1 MIFFVGNDGTIVKSS
16 PSPVYQGAA
25 NANTIYLVAPFAAN
39 LTAAVAFQLPSGT
52 ATSPAPMTAQGTI
65 EGITDEQGGVYSGWS
80 YDLPNNITALYGTV
94 IAQFFFYSAQ
104 GKVVASSAANF
115 TVGRGVPAV
124 LPEEPSDTVYDQI
137 LAAISGLQSDL
148 HNGYYASRA
157 IYAWN
162 STYTYGANEITF
174 YPDIGQYGAFVKSLV
189 ADNTGHAPYADGA
202 INASYWAEVV
212 NFNTITDDFF
222 AEIKAAQEA
231 AEAAQEAAE
240 TAEANAEAA
249 EQGAQAA
256 QAAAET
262 AQGKAEDAQ
271 AAAETAQAAAETSAG
286 EAASSASAAADSAA
300 EAADSATAAA
310 ESANNAAGSALE
322 AQGYMEQAKE
332 YAKKEYKL
340 YDSVDDLPVPGD
352 SAFIYLVPQTGSE
365 ENDNYAEYLWISETQ
380 RYEFIGTVNDI
391 DLSNYAQKNGTYP
404 DMTVGNAANA
414 NHAASADSANDPN
427 AVHYTEQTLTAEQQA
442 QARTN
447 IGAASEEALEEGLA
461 GKQPTGDYA
470 LQNGSYPDMAV
481 GNATNA
487 NLAAQ
492 ATKLATGRT
501 IRTNLGSTAAPSFD
515 GTANVT
521 PGVTGILPVANG
533 GTGKTNLANVTV
545 GNATSAETAEKVANA
560 LTVTVNGEET
570 EYDGSAAAAVTV
582 SASNPNLLDNSNF
595 AINQSGNTNPSNSR
609 MVDRWV
615 FEGAS
620 TRFYWYTRGDKPYK
634 TGLQMQSQGSL
645 VRAIQYFEKDLK
657 RDGTHYTLTV
667 GYLTSNSSDATI
679 HEVTHTYPVEE
690 SNNAQDFSFEL
701 VEELFVQL
709 HVLEKTSENHDNL
722 EIRRTASSSQFIIIL
737 YIKLEEGDV
746 ATPYEIPD
754 PATELLKC
762 QRYYVKYSEDF
773 QIAGTVSG
781 TANTAYVTMF
791 LPATMRTI
799 PTIVS
804 WNGSG
809 IRLNGSSYSTVDD
822 IDVQGCENNKLY
834 LKIHTSADYPNM
846 AICIWFGNS
855 LELSAELTS

>member
-1 MIFFVGNDGTIVKSS
+1 MKVILSDDGLITFEDGGTLNRNTLNRKRLTVVPETALAAEESLWVQFGDNIDYDSAESEILEPIKLEYIEADKTYITLLPDEVLQKPGVWYMTLAIRLYSADGTT
-16 PSPVYQGAA
+16 YQSQLTSEKTSFTVNDSYPLTDGGYAS
-25 NANTIYLVAPFAAN
+25 NGTVQN
-39 LTAAVAFQLPSGT
+39 LYNEAVAAKNAAQAAQEAAET
-52 ATSPAPMTAQGTI
+52 AKEAAETAQSKA
-65 EGITDEQGGVYSGWS
+65 E
-80 YDLPNNITALYGTV
+80 TA
-94 IAQFFFYSAQ
+94 
-104 GKVVASSAANF
+104 K
-115 TVGRGVPAV
+115 
-124 LPEEPSDTVYDQI
+124 
-137 LAAISGLQSDL
+137 
-148 HNGYYASRA
+148 
-157 IYAWN
+157 
-162 STYTYGANEITF
+162 
-174 YPDIGQYGAFVKSLV
+174 
-189 ADNTGHAPYADGA
+189 
-202 INASYWAEVV
+202 
-212 NFNTITDDFF
+212 
-222 AEIKAAQEA
+222 EA

-271 AAAETAQAAAETSAG
+271 EAAETAQAAAETAAG

-391 DLSNYAQKNGTYP
+391 DLSNYAQINGTYS
-404 DMTVGNAANA
+404 DMTVGNATHATSADSATNA
-414 NHAASADSANDPN
+414 NHAVSADRANDPN
-427 AVHYTEQTLTAEQQA
+427 AVHFTEQTLTAEQQA

-470 LQNGSYPDMAV
+470 LQNGSYPDMTV

-533 GTGKTNLANVTV
+533 GTGKTDLANVTV
-545 GNATSAETAEKVANA
+545 GNAAKVANA
-560 LTVTVNGEET
+560 LTVMVNGEET

-582 SASNPNLLDNSNF
+582 SASNPNLLYNSNF
-595 AINQSGNTNPSNSR
+595 AINQRGNSSYTSTGYTFDGWRKTSSTGTVYFNTSPYPPINNCIYFSATSGVYLR
-609 MVDRWV
+609 
-615 FEGAS
+615 
-620 TRFYWYTRGDKPYK
+620 
-634 TGLQMQSQGSL
+634 
-645 VRAIQYFEKDLK
+645 QYLEISLK
-657 RDGTHYTLTV
+657 RSTTYTITI
-667 GYLTSNSSDATI
+667 GY
-679 HEVTHTYPVEE
+679 HT
-690 SNNAQDFSFEL
+690 
-701 VEELFVQL
+701 
-709 HVLEKTSENHDNL
+709 
-722 EIRRTASSSQFIIIL
+722 TASVYISKETSYTFTTPSGTSTTSTWTPFTGYQVTIYHSDPFASGHSYVQFGRTSSSGTTYYFH
-737 YIKLEEGDV
+737 YIKLEEGSV
-746 ATPYEIPD
+746 ATPYEFPN

-846 AICIWFGNS
+846 AICVWFGNS

>member
-1 MIFFVGNDGTIVKSS
+1 MKVILSDDGLITFEDGGILNRNTLNRKRLTVVPETALAAGESLWVQFGDNIDYDSAESEILEPVKLEYIEADRTYITLLPDEVLQKPGVWYMTLAIRLYSADGTI
-16 PSPVYQGAA
+16 YQSQLTSEKTSFTVNDSYPLTDGGYAS
-25 NANTIYLVAPFAAN
+25 NGTVQN
-39 LTAAVAFQLPSGT
+39 LYNEAVAAKNAAQV
-52 ATSPAPMTAQGTI
+52 AQEAAETAQ
-65 EGITDEQGGVYSGWS
+65 EAAE
-80 YDLPNNITALYGTV
+80 TA
-94 IAQFFFYSAQ
+94 
-104 GKVVASSAANF
+104 
-115 TVGRGVPAV
+115 
-124 LPEEPSDTVYDQI
+124 
-137 LAAISGLQSDL
+137 QS
-148 HNGYYASRA
+148 
-157 IYAWN
+157 
-162 STYTYGANEITF
+162 
-174 YPDIGQYGAFVKSLV
+174 K
-189 ADNTGHAPYADGA
+189 
-202 INASYWAEVV
+202 AE
-212 NFNTITDDFF
+212 T
-222 AEIKAAQEA
+222 AKEA

-271 AAAETAQAAAETSAG
+271 EAAETAQAAAETAAG

-310 ESANNAAGSALE
+310 ESANSAAGSALE

-332 YAKKEYKL
+332 YAKKEYAL
-340 YDSVDDLPVPGD
+340 YDSVDDLPIPGD
-352 SAFIYLVPQTGSE
+352 SAFIYIVPQTGGE
-365 ENDNYAEYLWISETQ
+365 ENDNYAEYLSISETQ

-391 DLSNYAQKNGTYP
+391 DISNVAYINGTYP
-404 DMTVGNAANA
+404 DMTVGNATHATSADSATNA
-414 NHAASADSANDPN
+414 NHAVSADRANDPN
-427 AVHYTEQTLTAEQQA
+427 AVHFTEQTLTAEQQA

-487 NLAAQ
+487 GLAAQ

-521 PGVTGILPVANG
+521 PGVTGTLPVANG
-533 GTGKTNLANVTV
+533 GTGQTDLANVTV
-545 GNATSAETAEKVANA
+545 GNATNAETAEKVANA
-560 LTVTVNGEET
+560 LTVTVNGEDT

-595 AINQSGNTNPSNSR
+595 AINQSGNTNPSNRR

-620 TRFYWYTRGDKPYK
+620 TLFYWYTRGAKPYK

-645 VRAIQYFEKDLK
+645 VRAIQYFENDLK

-667 GYLTSNSSDATI
+667 GYSTSNTSDATI
-679 HEVTHTYPVEE
+679 YEVTHTYPVEE

-762 QRYYVKYSEDF
+762 QRYYVKF
-773 QIAGTVSG
+773 NGAKLLSG
-781 TANTAYVTMF
+781 SFNGGGQSAYVLLP
-791 LPATMRTI
+791 LPATMRTT
-799 PTIVS
+799 PSIVS
-804 WNGSG
+804 YDATEFRIDGNRGVDIQSLSVNNAENGLVNLQFTTSG
-809 IRLNGSSYSTVDD
+809 TNAAYQATTLFLESI
-822 IDVQGCENNKLY
+822 
-834 LKIHTSADYPNM
+834 
-846 AICIWFGNS
+846 
-855 LELSAELTS
+855 ELSAELTS

>member
-1 MIFFVGNDGTIVKSS
+1 MKYMRVK
-16 PSPVYQGAA
+16 
-25 NANTIYLVAPFAAN
+25 TD
-39 LTAAVAFQLPSGT
+39 
-52 ATSPAPMTAQGTI
+52 AQGTM
-65 EGITDEQGGVYSGWS
+65 DEVR
-80 YDLPNNITALYGTV
+80 V
-94 IAQFFFYSAQ
+94 
-104 GKVVASSAANF
+104 
-115 TVGRGVPAV
+115 
-124 LPEEPSDTVYDQI
+124 
-137 LAAISGLQSDL
+137 
-148 HNGYYASRA
+148 
-157 IYAWN
+157 
-162 STYTYGANEITF
+162 
-174 YPDIGQYGAFVKSLV
+174 
-189 ADNTGHAPYADGA
+189 
-202 INASYWAEVV
+202 
-212 NFNTITDDFF
+212 
-222 AEIKAAQEA
+222 
-231 AEAAQEAAE
+231 AEADKLSTGRYISVSLSNESNMAFD
-240 TAEANAEAA
+240 
-249 EQGAQAA
+249 G
-256 QAAAET
+256 
-262 AQGKAEDAQ
+262 
-271 AAAETAQAAAETSAG
+271 
-286 EAASSASAAADSAA
+286 
-300 EAADSATAAA
+300 
-310 ESANNAAGSALE
+310 SANISIGT
-322 AQGYMEQAKE
+322 QGT
-332 YAKKEYKL
+332 
-340 YDSVDDLPVPGD
+340 LPV
-352 SAFIYLVPQTGSE
+352 
-365 ENDNYAEYLWISETQ
+365 
-380 RYEFIGTVNDI
+380 
-391 DLSNYAQKNGTYP
+391 K
-404 DMTVGNAANA
+404 
-414 NHAASADSANDPN
+414 
-427 AVHYTEQTLTAEQQA
+427 
-442 QARTN
+442 
-447 IGAASEEALEEGLA
+447 
-461 GKQPTGDYA
+461 K
-470 LQNGSYPDMAV
+470 
-481 GNATNA
+481 
-487 NLAAQ
+487 
-492 ATKLATGRT
+492 
-501 IRTNLGSTAAPSFD
+501 
-515 GTANVT
+515 
-521 PGVTGILPVANG
+521 G
-533 GTGKTNLANVTV
+533 GTGATDLSNVTV
-545 GNATSAETAEKVANA
+545 GTAEKVANA
-560 LTVTVNGEET
+560 LTVMVNGEET

-615 FEGAS
+615 FKGAS

-846 AICIWFGNS
+846 AICVWFGNS

>member
-1 MIFFVGNDGTIVKSS
+1 MIFFVGNDGTIVKSA
-16 PSPVYQGAA
+16 PSPVYQGGA

-39 LTAAVAFQLPSGT
+39 LTASVAFQLPNGT

-80 YDLPNNITALYGTV
+80 YDLPNSITALYGTV

-137 LAAISGLQSDL
+137 LAALSGLQSDL

-189 ADNTGHAPYADGA
+189 ADNTGHAPYADGV

-256 QAAAET
+256 QAAAEA

-271 AAAETAQAAAETSAG
+271 EAAETAQAAAETAAG

-391 DLSNYAQKNGTYP
+391 DLSNYAQINGTYS

-470 LQNGSYPDMAV
+470 LQNGNYPEMTV

-487 NLAAQ
+487 GLAAQ
-492 ATKLATGRT
+492 ATKLANGRT

-545 GNATSAETAEKVANA
+545 GNAANAETAEKVANA
-560 LTVTVNGEET
+560 LTVMVNGEET

-620 TRFYWYTRGDKPYK
+620 THFYWYTRGDKPYK

-762 QRYYVKYSEDF
+762 QRYYVKYTQDTQLSGSVAN
-773 QIAGTVSG
+773 AGNEG
-781 TANTAYVTMF
+781 YAMLF
-791 LPATMRTI
+791 LPCTMRTT
-799 PTIVS
+799 PTLVS
-804 WNGSG
+804 YTADSLRVSGSVS
-809 IRLNGSSYSTVDD
+809 N
-822 IDVQGCENNKLY
+822 DVTSVEMFEAENNKVM
-834 LKIHTSADYPNM
+834 LKWHSSGSKDNFQP
-846 AICIWFGNS
+846 CILLMNEMEF
-855 LELSAELTS
+855 SAELTS